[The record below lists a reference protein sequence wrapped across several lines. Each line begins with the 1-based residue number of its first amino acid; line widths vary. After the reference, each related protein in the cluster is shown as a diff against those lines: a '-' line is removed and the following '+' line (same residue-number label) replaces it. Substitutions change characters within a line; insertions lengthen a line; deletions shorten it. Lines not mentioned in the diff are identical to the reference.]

1 MVQQT
6 VPSSAKEF
14 FVKSSSLSLPEA
26 RFGGL
31 RCGTITEC
39 HTICVKITTTHPLHV
54 SVSCMCVEG
63 ELEGPPR
70 EPALLLKKASV
81 WGKPKHFEA
90 PDLTLLFFFF

>member
-14 FVKSSSLSLPEA
+14 FVKSSSLSLPVA
-26 RFGGL
+26 RFGSL
-31 RCGTITEC
+31 RCGTIAEC
-39 HTICVKITTTHPLHV
+39 HTICVKITTTHLLHV
-54 SVSCMCVEG
+54 SVSCTCVEG

-81 WGKPKHFEA
+81 WGNVCHFGA
-90 PDLTLLFFFF
+90 PDLTFFFFF